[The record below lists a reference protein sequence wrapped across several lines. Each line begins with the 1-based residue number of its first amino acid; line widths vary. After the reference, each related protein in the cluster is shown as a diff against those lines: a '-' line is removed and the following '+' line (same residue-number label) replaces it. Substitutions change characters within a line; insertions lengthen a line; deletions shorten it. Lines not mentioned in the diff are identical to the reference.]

1 MQADVSSWPKLTLN
15 GQNGRPLLSGRRTAW
30 GLRTLGYA
38 SSNEFRGRPE
48 LYKPKEETIFTIG
61 LLTQGSARIS

>member
-15 GQNGRPLLSGRRTAW
+15 GQNGRPLLSGH
-30 GLRTLGYA
+30 A
-38 SSNEFRGRPE
+38 SSNEFSGQPE